1 MSAPIQS
8 SLPVQCRYFAV
19 KCLLRQFEWHFDWF
33 YGTFGNPS
41 QGKKDFIYN
50 VAPRGQIT
58 SFPSVITE
66 LVIIRTG
73 ICSKRNSDR
82 APQRAGCGDLGF
94 TEVRFWGRSHS
105 TQPTA
110 NFWGVNLYFW
120 FGVQW
125 PSVET
130 ECEWSG
136 WSTELAQCLRQLFRA
151 FIGNHFFPTLKGA
164 CAAKRGPAA
173 FLHHLYPGV
182 TAKTE
187 NPPQVKK

>member
-1 MSAPIQS
+1 MFFAVVVSPISGSFWVCRVFLVAYLGVRLASVDAMSAPIQS

-41 QGKKDFIYN
+41 RGKKDFIYN

-105 TQPTA
+105 SQPTA

-125 PSVET
+125 PSFGDWMWMIRMKHWT
-130 ECEWSG
+130 G
-136 WSTELAQCLRQLFRA
+136 TMFKAPF
-151 FIGNHFFPTLKGA
+151 
-164 CAAKRGPAA
+164 
-173 FLHHLYPGV
+173 
-182 TAKTE
+182 
-187 NPPQVKK
+187 